1 MKGIIFLTGFL
12 CAVCFSSVAQK
23 RVEPNSMHYLIST
36 RPNNIIYNDTV
47 YQGSVQFR
55 QLFYRTRNPELI
67 NFYQKHQSNK
77 IAAQVIGVAGTLA
90 TIFGGARVSS
100 SNSDKTT
107 GWVLLGGGLA
117 ATLTGGYLSL
127 MGQRNLQMAVDL
139 FNQQHN
145 KTAMGIAFSGS
156 QAGLIFTF

>member
-1 MKGIIFLTGFL
+1 MNRILFLTCFL
-12 CAVCFSSVAQK
+12 CAVCFSLVAQQ
-23 RVEPNSMHYLIST
+23 RVDPKSMHYLIST
-36 RPNNIIYNDTV
+36 RPNNIIYNDTI

-55 QLFYRTRNPELI
+55 QLFYRTHNPELI

-77 IAAQVIGVAGTLA
+77 IAGQLIGVAGTLA
-90 TIFGGARVSS
+90 SIFGGARVSS
-100 SNSDKTT
+100 SNSDKAT
-107 GWVLLGGGLA
+107 GWILLGGGLA
-117 ATLTGGYLSL
+117 ATLTGGYLSF

-156 QAGLIFTF
+156 QAGLVFTF